1 MTAVQVRYYHRLFM
15 KSLMCQELA
24 GERRRFKI
32 SKLPPYMIFHIKRLK
47 KTELAIEHNPTI
59 VTFPITS
66 LDMKDYA
73 YSFAAAPGAST
84 MYDLIGNI
92 THERIWTPGGDEKH
106 VFRAQVKDFS
116 RDKWFVIQDLIVEEL
131 EKERMHLAES
141 YIQIW
146 QRQKRA

>member
-1 MTAVQVRYYHRLFM
+1 MADL
-15 KSLMCQELA
+15 KELA

-32 SKLPPYMIFHIKRLK
+32 SRLPPFLIFHIKRLK
-47 KTELAIEHNPTI
+47 KTDFGIEHNPTI

-73 YSFAAAPGAST
+73 YSFAAPPGTST

-92 THERIWTPGGDEKH
+92 THESIWTPGGVEKF
-106 VFRAQVKDFS
+106 VYRGQVKDFS
-116 RDKWFVIQDLIVEEL
+116 RDRWFNIQDLIVEEL

-141 YIQIW
+141 YIQVTTLSSVNTLT
-146 QRQKRA
+146 

>member
-1 MTAVQVRYYHRLFM
+1 
-15 KSLMCQELA
+15 
-24 GERRRFKI
+24 
-32 SKLPPYMIFHIKRLK
+32 MIFHIKRLK

-73 YSFAAAPGAST
+73 YSFAAAPGTST

-92 THERIWTPGGDEKH
+92 THESIWTPGGDEKH
-106 VFRAQVKDFS
+106 VFRAQVKDLS

-146 QRQKRA
+146 QRQKRADGSVLQGISSPATDGQRVVG